1 MVGGKTSIMG
11 GEKWAENQREMRARL
26 FLRIDPPLPFRRWQL
41 GQMPLRVAL
50 SSTVRDECRGESAR
64 GG

>member
-1 MVGGKTSIMG
+1 MG

-50 SSTVRDECRGESAR
+50 SSTVRDECHG
-64 GG
+64 